1 MGAFELLARRG
12 GEGRL
17 GGGVKFHVTVS
28 GLGVPA
34 SAGQA
39 PDGQSEHRKTVS
51 VPPAKAEWH
60 VVKLILPQIMP
71 QKPNDSCMR
80 RP

>member
-39 PDGQSEHRKTVS
+39 PDGKSKRRKKVS
-51 VPPAKAEWH
+51 VPPAKAGTPNPET
-60 VVKLILPQIMP
+60 LAARP
-71 QKPNDSCMR
+71 KPWTT
-80 RP
+80 

>member
-12 GEGRL
+12 GDGRL

-39 PDGQSEHRKTVS
+39 PDGNSEHRKQIS
-51 VPPAKAEWH
+51 VPPAKAGT
-60 VVKLILPQIMP
+60 
-71 QKPNDSCMR
+71 PNPETRSA
-80 RP
+80 RPEPWTT

>member
-1 MGAFELLARRG
+1 MLPGFGMGTFELLARRG

-17 GGGVKFHVTVS
+17 GGGVKFHLTVS

-39 PDGQSEHRKTVS
+39 PDGNSERPKKVR
-51 VPPAKAEWH
+51 VPPAKAGTPNPAPL
-60 VVKLILPQIMP
+60 VARP
-71 QKPNDSCMR
+71 KPWTT
-80 RP
+80 